1 MSQRRLKEEPPPP
14 PLDPQQARDRH
25 IFIRDL
31 VKEVDTY
38 KKQGKTFDE
47 MKELVPLLANNYPH
61 LFVMIT
67 SDEGYDK
74 QTLDIMIGML
84 EKMGKAKIDQ
94 NDASIAIGS
103 HLMKKFIKPADK

>member
-1 MSQRRLKEEPPPP
+1 MSQRRLKDEPPPP
-14 PLDPQQARDRH
+14 PLEPQQARDRH

-31 VKEVDTY
+31 VKEVETY
-38 KKQGKTFDE
+38 KHQGKTFDE

-94 NDASIAIGS
+94 NNASIAIGS
-103 HLMKKFIKPADK
+103 HLMKKFIKPTNQ

>member
-1 MSQRRLKEEPPPP
+1 MSQRRLKDEPPPP
-14 PLDPQQARDRH
+14 PLEPQQAKDRS

-31 VKEVDTY
+31 VKQVEIY

-47 MKELVPLLANNYPH
+47 IKELVPLLANNYPH

-74 QTLDIMIGML
+74 QTLELMIRML
-84 EKMGKAKIDQ
+84 EQMGKAKIDQ
-94 NDASIAIGS
+94 NNASITIGS

>member
-1 MSQRRLKEEPPPP
+1 MSQPRLKDEPPPP
-14 PLDPQQARDRH
+14 PLEPQQAKDRH

-31 VKEVDTY
+31 VKQVEIY

-67 SDEGYDK
+67 SDESYDK
-74 QTLDIMIGML
+74 STLELMIRML
-84 EKMGKAKIDQ
+84 EQMGKAKIDQ
-94 NDASIAIGS
+94 NNASIAIGS
-103 HLMKKFIKPADK
+103 HLMKKFIKPSDA